1 MLIDK
6 RLLMLWLVIQLSL
19 LALLNEGFSLWI
31 SAIYVLLLLY
41 LAVQVL
47 QNNSTASLTLAN
59 ILSGLIAVAL
69 VINARQAGVLHF
81 MLQILLLAAIAR
93 LFALKH
99 LHEARQL
106 IWVHYFLIACCFIMH
121 QDMVGALLILSLFA
135 ANLYSQYRLFAPRQA
150 RLNIKLTGRAILI
163 ILPLW
168 LGMFLLFPRLAPLW
182 QIPSAKM
189 ASTGLS
195 DMLDPGSIEQLV
207 QDNSLAFRVEFATAL
222 PQRQQL
228 YWRSYLYE
236 DFDGRRWQVNAQHKD
251 NRSQQN
257 AAAPSDSKLSEY
269 RVIAEASQQHN
280 LYALGSVYQH
290 SANVELVTA
299 QLIRSPKLI
308 SQRFSYQ
315 LTSDLQAIPL
325 QSEPERRRNLQLAP
339 GNPATRQFALEL
351 QQRYPQPNELVAAI
365 ANHFRQQPFYYSL
378 KPPALGRDSVD
389 QFLFQT
395 RTGFCSHYA
404 SATALLLRHA
414 GIPARVVG
422 GYLGGDW
429 HAEQGYLAVRQREAH
444 AWVEYL
450 QQGQWL
456 RFDPTAAV
464 APQRVLD
471 SLDMA
476 LPENERDMLHS
487 PWQSLAIIQLLSQQL
502 MHLDYYW
509 SVWVLGFDDTQQQ
522 NLWHVLRKH
531 WPAILYTMA
540 ALLLLSLCIGL
551 LLWYRR
557 TRLNRP
563 AIAQQLVLRA
573 LKPLLAA
580 KPTQQSVSG
589 YLQQLATNHP
599 AYADAL
605 LKITEQYDLAVYA
618 NQPQAEQE
626 LRKRLKHYQQQF
638 KQLNRLIQNT

>member
-6 RLLMLWLVIQLSL
+6 RMLMLWLVIQLSL
-19 LALLNEGFSLWI
+19 LGLLNEAFSLWI

-41 LAVQVL
+41 LAVQIL
-47 QNNSTASLTLAN
+47 RNNTTASLTLAN
-59 ILSGLIAVAL
+59 VLSGLIAIAL
-69 VINARQAGVLHF
+69 IINVRQAGVLHF

-121 QDMVGALLILSLFA
+121 QDMVVALLILSLFA
-135 ANLYSQYRLFAPRQA
+135 TNLYSQYRLFAPRQA
-150 RLNIKLTGRAILI
+150 RLNLKLTGRAMLI

-182 QIPSAKM
+182 QIPNTKM

-207 QDNSLAFRVEFATAL
+207 QDNSLAFRVEFSTPL

-251 NRSQQN
+251 NRPQQN
-257 AAAPSDSKLSEY
+257 AAMTNDSELSTY

-280 LYALGSVYQH
+280 LFALGSVFQH
-290 SANVELVTA
+290 SSNVELVTA

-315 LTSDLQAIPL
+315 LTSILQAIPL
-325 QSEPERRRNLQLAP
+325 QSEQERSRNLQVAA
-339 GNPATRQFALEL
+339 GNPATQQLALEFK
-351 QQRYPQPNELVAAI
+351 QRYPQPSELVAAI
-365 ANHFRQQPFYYSL
+365 AEHFRQQPFYYSL
-378 KPPALGRDSVD
+378 RPPALGRDSVD

-450 QQGQWL
+450 QQGQWQL
-456 RFDPTAAV
+456 FDPTAAV

-476 LPENERDMLHS
+476 LPENERDLLLS
-487 PWQSLAIIQLLSQQL
+487 PWQSLAIIQRLSQQL

-522 NLWHVLRKH
+522 NLWQALRKH
-531 WPAILYTMA
+531 WPAILYTTA
-540 ALLLLSLCIGL
+540 AILLMTLGIVL

-557 TRLNRP
+557 SRPNRS
-563 AIAQQLVLRA
+563 AIAQQLMFGA
-573 LKPLLAA
+573 LKPLLGA
-580 KPTQQSVSG
+580 KPTQQSLSG
-589 YLQQLATNHP
+589 YLQQLAAHHP
-599 AYADAL
+599 AYAEAL
-605 LKITEQYDLAVYA
+605 LQVTEQYDLAVYA
-618 NQPQAEQE
+618 NKPQAEQE
-626 LRKRLKHYQQQF
+626 LRKRLKKYQPQF